1 MCNITRA
8 FTFHLNFL
16 ATVPAVRGCAG
27 QTVMMG
33 RGGEII
39 LDTNGITQV
48 GAYQH
53 QPHYRSYLRQ
63 SDRKLDIGW
72 KKLDK
77 EMIAADELML

>member
-53 QPHYRSYLRQ
+53 QHTTGHTYVNQ
-63 SDRKLDIGW
+63 IENWTLDEGN
-72 KKLDK
+72 
-77 EMIAADELML
+77 

>member
-48 GAYQH
+48 GAY
-53 QPHYRSYLRQ
+53 
-63 SDRKLDIGW
+63 
-72 KKLDK
+72 
-77 EMIAADELML
+77 